1 MPAARALICT
11 VPLRSS
17 IFFSSLWLR
26 LLFPL
31 LPCQFACVN
40 NILTSKVLPARV
52 GYLIDDFC
60 AYTLTITWLLSNLL
74 FWPLLPIPASL
85 FVGAVEIAFFSLN
98 VLRTWWNWRHEK
110 MGVVD
115 SSKALVAW
123 VKARYFQGKRA
134 GKFIAEQG
142 ERGGRFIVSHLP
154 IPGAAALVSSS
165 SSSSSSAPAAATPA
179 QPQPL

>member
-1 MPAARALICT
+1 M
-11 VPLRSS
+11 PLRSS
-17 IFFSSLWLR
+17 IVFLWLR

-85 FVGAVEIAFFSLN
+85 FVGAVEIGFFSLN

-115 SSKALVAW
+115 SSRALVAW

-154 IPGAAALVSSS
+154 IPGAAALAS
-165 SSSSSSAPAAATPA
+165 SSSSSSAAASSAAAQQVP
-179 QPQPL
+179 PQPL